1 MRVAVTGSSGLIGS
15 ALCDRLEVLGH
26 EVTRVVRHPSSGGG
40 RTAAW
45 DPESGTIDAQSFEG
59 LDGVVHLAGA
69 GVADHRWTPA
79 RKQVVLESRTRST
92 ALLSKTL
99 AGLKNPP
106 PVLVS
111 GSAIGFYGD
120 CGDETVTEQHA
131 PGDDFLASVCQRWEA
146 ETAPAADAGT
156 RVAFARTG
164 LVLATNGGAL
174 PKLLPLFRLG
184 LGGWFGRGTQWWS
197 WITLDDEVAA
207 LVWLLEHDQRGPVN
221 MTAPGAVTNRDFT
234 KALATVLSRPALLP
248 VPRFGPGL
256 VLGAELAGSL
266 LFTSA
271 KVRPAVLEAGG
282 FVFTN
287 PHLEGALRRLLLPP
301 AGTR

>member
-1 MRVAVTGSSGLIGS
+1 LIGS
-15 ALCDRLEVLGH
+15 ALCARLERLGH
-26 EVTRVVRHPSSGGG
+26 EVTRVVRSPSRDSD
-40 RTAAW
+40 RTTAW
-45 DPESGTIDAQSFEG
+45 DPDGGTVDPHGFEG

-69 GVADHRWTPA
+69 GVADRRWTPA

-92 ALLSKTL
+92 ALLSRTL

-106 PVLVS
+106 RVLVS

-120 CGDETVTEQHA
+120 CGDETVTEEHG
-131 PGDDFLASVCQRWEA
+131 PGNDFLASVCQRWEA
-146 ETAPAADAGT
+146 ETAPASEAGT

-174 PKLLPLFRLG
+174 PKLMRLFRLG
-184 LGGWFGRGTQWWS
+184 LGGRFGRGAQWWS

-207 LVWLLEHDQRGPVN
+207 LVWLLEHDHCGPVN
-221 MTAPGAVTNRDFT
+221 LTAPSPVTNREFT
-234 KALATVLSRPALLP
+234 NALAGALSRPALLP
-248 VPRFGPGL
+248 VPRFAPGL

-271 KVRPAVLEAGG
+271 KVSPAVLEAGG
-282 FVFTN
+282 YAFSG
-287 PHLEGALRRLLLPP
+287 PQLEAALRRLLSRPEVV
-301 AGTR
+301 R